1 MANGF
6 RVRRVYDDPAP
17 DDGLRVLVDRL
28 WPRGLSK
35 ERARVDRWPKELTPS
50 TDLRK
55 WYHEAPAERHG
66 EFVGRYRA
74 ELDADTLAEPLRELR
89 EEASKGRVTFL
100 TAVKDVDVSHV
111 PVLLDHLAEGDR

>member
-6 RVRRVYDDPAP
+6 RVRRVYDEPAP

-28 WPRGLSK
+28 WPRGLAK
-35 ERARVDRWPKELTPS
+35 ERAHVDRWPKELTPS

-55 WYHEAPAERHG
+55 WYHEAPVERHA

-74 ELDADTLAEPLRELR
+74 ELDAGALAEPLRELR
-89 EEASKGRVTFL
+89 EEASKGPVTLL

-111 PVLLDHLAEGDR
+111 PVLLDRLAEGDG

>member
-1 MANGF
+1 MADGF

-35 ERARVDRWPKELTPS
+35 DRAHVDRWPKELTPS

-55 WYHEAPAERHG
+55 WYHASPAERHG

-74 ELDADTLAEPLRELR
+74 ELDADGLARPLRELR
-89 EEASKGRVTFL
+89 DEAAKGTVTLL
-100 TAVKDVDVSHV
+100 TAAKDVDASHV
-111 PVLLDHLAEGDR
+111 PVLLDRLTEGDA